1 MQINDVKWVGHPA
14 QIVLAKERM
23 IEKKSYKEFM
33 EGYPYRMAANPQ
45 LRRVKDEIWQ
55 YYADNYPDSIQK
67 DNEGGKWTLAEV
79 DAELAAPI
87 RARYNIQQGAPGA
100 QPGAPGAQPGAPGA
114 PVPGGGKGKS
124 RRNGKSKKSKKSK
137 KGKQSRKARKTRIKS
152 NRRRGPR

>member
-100 QPGAPGAQPGAPGA
+100 QPGAPGA